1 MNFLRTAIN
10 GISLSLRPRVTCP
23 TLDLSPEAVI
33 PAEAGIQAGNAG
45 FSRIKDG
52 AGLIKPGMRIKSERS
67 LTRYTRKTACILLLL
82 SWACL
87 INSCSY
93 MVKND
98 QQKIYSKPKYGVD
111 KFVVVQGYTI
121 HYVEAGEGEPILLI
135 PGAFSTY
142 RHWNR
147 IIPCLSKQYKLLCID
162 YLGVGDSDKP
172 RSGFGYTIEEQ
183 ADLMVKM
190 IEALQIPKVQII
202 GVSYG
207 GAIALNLAARYPEKV
222 DKIVSI
228 EGNGIK
234 HQGIPYRPMKG
245 LLGWPVVGELS
256 IGAIR
261 LGVAD
266 RLVAKS
272 VMGKAWEQMTEAE
285 RDEVAEIIAQN
296 NKTASA
302 VSWHL
307 ISQTLETSKDFTDQ
321 AKTIQIPVLYLY
333 GQNSYYHG
341 MAETNAEFLRTYLRN
356 VKIVRFNDGIHD
368 LELQK
373 PEDVAALVL
382 EFLAQNGIAQETEIT
397 KSQISNS
404 N

>member
-1 MNFLRTAIN
+1 MGAVLLMSGCVFL
-10 GISLSLRPRVTCP
+10 IS
-23 TLDLSPEAVI
+23 
-33 PAEAGIQAGNAG
+33 
-45 FSRIKDG
+45 
-52 AGLIKPGMRIKSERS
+52 
-67 LTRYTRKTACILLLL
+67 
-82 SWACL
+82 
-87 INSCSY
+87 SCSY

-98 QQKIYSKPKYGVD
+98 QHKVYSKPQYGVD
-111 KFVVVQGYTI
+111 KFVVVQGYNI
-121 HYVEAGEGEPILLI
+121 HYVEAGEGEPIVLI

-147 IIPCLSKQYKLLCID
+147 IIPYLSNHYKLFCVD

-183 ADLMVKM
+183 ADLIVKM
-190 IEALQIPKVQII
+190 IEALQIPRAQIF

-222 DKIVSI
+222 DKIISI
-228 EGNGIK
+228 EGNGIRN
-234 HQGIPYRPMKG
+234 QDIPYRPMKG

-256 IGAIR
+256 IGVIR
-261 LGVAD
+261 LGLAS
-266 RLVAKS
+266 RIVAKS

-285 RDEVAEIIAQN
+285 KREVVEIITEN

-307 ISQTLETSKDFTDQ
+307 ISRTLETSRDFTDQ
-321 AKTIQIPVLYLY
+321 AKTIQTPVLYLY
-333 GQNSYYHG
+333 GGNSYYHG
-341 MAETNAEFLRTYLRN
+341 MAVTNAEFLRAHLRN
-356 VKIVRFNDGIHD
+356 ARIVRFNDGIHD

-382 EFLAQNGIAQETEIT
+382 EFLAENGTAQENGIT
-397 KSQISNS
+397 KSQISNPK
-404 N
+404 

>member
-1 MNFLRTAIN
+1 
-10 GISLSLRPRVTCP
+10 
-23 TLDLSPEAVI
+23 
-33 PAEAGIQAGNAG
+33 
-45 FSRIKDG
+45 
-52 AGLIKPGMRIKSERS
+52 
-67 LTRYTRKTACILLLL
+67 
-82 SWACL
+82 
-87 INSCSY
+87 
-93 MVKND
+93 MVKNH
-98 QQKIYSKPKYGVD
+98 QHKIYSKPKYGVD
-111 KFVVVQGYTI
+111 KFVVVQGYNI

-147 IIPCLSKQYKLLCID
+147 IVPHLSKHYKLLCLD

-183 ADLMVKM
+183 ADLIVKM
-190 IEALQIPKVQII
+190 IEALQISKVQIF

-256 IGAIR
+256 IGVIR
-261 LGVAD
+261 LGLAD

-285 RDEVAEIIAQN
+285 KKEIVEIIAQN
-296 NKTASA
+296 NKTASS

-307 ISQTLETSKDFTDQ
+307 ISRTLETSRDFTDQ
-321 AKTIQIPVLYLY
+321 AKAIQTPVLYLY
-333 GQNSYYHG
+333 GGNSYYHG
-341 MAETNAEFLRTYLRN
+341 MAETNAEFLKAHLRN
-356 VKIVRFNDGIHD
+356 AKIVRLNDGIHD

-373 PEDVAALVL
+373 PEDVAGLVL
-382 EFLAQNGIAQETEIT
+382 EFLGQNGTNEQNAL
-397 KSQISNS
+397 ISNTQPS
-404 N
+404 K

>member
-1 MNFLRTAIN
+1 
-10 GISLSLRPRVTCP
+10 
-23 TLDLSPEAVI
+23 
-33 PAEAGIQAGNAG
+33 
-45 FSRIKDG
+45 
-52 AGLIKPGMRIKSERS
+52 
-67 LTRYTRKTACILLLL
+67 
-82 SWACL
+82 
-87 INSCSY
+87 

-98 QQKIYSKPKYGVD
+98 HHKVYSKPQYGVD
-111 KFVVVQGYTI
+111 KCVVVEGYNI

-147 IIPCLSKQYKLLCID
+147 IIPHLSKYYKLLCID

-183 ADLMVKM
+183 ADLIVKM
-190 IEALQIPKVQII
+190 IEALQISKAQIF

-222 DKIVSI
+222 DKIISI
-228 EGNGIK
+228 EGNGIRN
-234 HQGIPYRPMKG
+234 QDFPYRPMKG

-256 IGAIR
+256 IGVVR
-261 LGVAD
+261 LGLAS
-266 RLVAKS
+266 RIVAKT

-285 RDEVAEIIAQN
+285 KKEVVQIITQN
-296 NKTASA
+296 NKTASS

-307 ISQTLETSKDFTDQ
+307 ISRTLETSKDFTDQ
-321 AKTIQIPVLYLY
+321 AKTIQTPVLYLY
-333 GQNSYYHG
+333 GANSYYHG
-341 MAETNAEFLRTYLRN
+341 MAETNADFLRTYLRN
-356 VKIVRFNDGIHD
+356 ARIVRFDDGIHD

-382 EFLAQNGIAQETEIT
+382 EFLKGENTEGQNPHVHLTRPDF
-397 KSQISNS
+397 
-404 N
+404 

>member
-1 MNFLRTAIN
+1 
-10 GISLSLRPRVTCP
+10 
-23 TLDLSPEAVI
+23 
-33 PAEAGIQAGNAG
+33 
-45 FSRIKDG
+45 
-52 AGLIKPGMRIKSERS
+52 
-67 LTRYTRKTACILLLL
+67 
-82 SWACL
+82 
-87 INSCSY
+87 
-93 MVKND
+93 MVRND
-98 QQKIYSKPKYGVD
+98 QHKIYSTPRYGVD
-111 KFVVVQGYTI
+111 KFVVVQGYNI

-147 IIPCLSKQYKLLCID
+147 IIPYLFKHYKLLCLD

-183 ADLMVKM
+183 ADLIVKL
-190 IEALQIPKVQII
+190 IEALQISKVQIF

-222 DKIVSI
+222 DKIISI

-234 HQGIPYRPMKG
+234 HQSIPYRPMKG

-256 IGAIR
+256 IGVIR
-261 LGVAD
+261 LGLAD

-272 VMGKAWEQMTEAE
+272 VMGKAWEQMTEPE
-285 RDEVAEIIAQN
+285 KKEIVQIIAQN
-296 NKTASA
+296 NKTASC

-307 ISQTLETSKDFTDQ
+307 ISQTLETSRDFSDQ
-321 AKTIQIPVLYLY
+321 AKTIQTPVLYLY
-333 GQNSYYHG
+333 GGNSHYHG
-341 MAETNAEFLRTYLRN
+341 MAETNAEFLKTHLRN
-356 VKIVRFNDGIHD
+356 AKIVRLNDGIHD

-382 EFLAQNGIAQETEIT
+382 EFLSQNGTAQQSEVT
-397 KSQISNS
+397 KSQISNPK
-404 N
+404 

>member
-1 MNFLRTAIN
+1 MGSN
-10 GISLSLRPRVTCP
+10 
-23 TLDLSPEAVI
+23 
-33 PAEAGIQAGNAG
+33 
-45 FSRIKDG
+45 
-52 AGLIKPGMRIKSERS
+52 
-67 LTRYTRKTACILLLL
+67 TRLGRMGTILLMFF
-82 SWACL
+82 WAS
-87 INSCSY
+87 IISGCSY

-98 QQKIYSKPKYGVD
+98 QHRIYLKPKYGVD
-111 KFVVVQGYTI
+111 KFVVVQGYNI

-147 IIPCLSKQYKLLCID
+147 IIPHLSKHYKLLCLD
-162 YLGVGDSDKP
+162 YIGVGDSDKP

-183 ADLMVKM
+183 ADLIVKM
-190 IEALQIPKVQII
+190 IEALQIPKVQIF

-207 GAIALNLAARYPEKV
+207 GAIALNLAARYPERV
-222 DKIVSI
+222 DKIISI

-256 IGAIR
+256 IGMIR

-272 VMGKAWEQMTEAE
+272 VMGKAWERMTEAE
-285 RDEVAEIIAQN
+285 RKEIVEIIAQN
-296 NKTASA
+296 NKTASS

-307 ISQTLETSKDFTDQ
+307 ISRTLETSKDFSGQ
-321 AKTIQIPVLYLY
+321 AKTIQNPVLYLY
-333 GQNSYYHG
+333 GGNSYYHG
-341 MAETNAEFLRTYLRN
+341 MAETNAEFLKTHLRN
-356 VKIVRFNDGIHD
+356 ARIVRLNDGIHD

-373 PEDVAALVL
+373 PADIAALVL
-382 EFLAQNGIAQETEIT
+382 EFLAPNGTAQQSEIT
-397 KSQISNS
+397 KSEISNPK
-404 N
+404 